1 MGLISHV
8 KKKFPLGKGRRLGGA
23 KYFFC
28 RTKKKVGNQGVSQ
41 CCGAAVRPSA
51 GCEEREKFF
60 SLFPVFLG
68 ALLWE
73 TDLAE
78 RVVGAKSLPFF
89 PCPSFFTL
97 LTFFSLFSGK
107 CFPR

>member
-8 KKKFPLGKGRRLGGA
+8 KKIFKGEEIGRGEI
-23 KYFFC
+23 FFLPHE
-28 RTKKKVGNQGVSQ
+28 KKVGNQGVSQ
-41 CCGAAVRPSA
+41 CCGGAVRPSA
-51 GCEEREKFF
+51 GCEGREKFF

-78 RVVGAKSLPFF
+78 RGWLVQKV
-89 PCPSFFTL
+89 
-97 LTFFSLFSGK
+97 SLFFLVRVSSH
-107 CFPR
+107 C